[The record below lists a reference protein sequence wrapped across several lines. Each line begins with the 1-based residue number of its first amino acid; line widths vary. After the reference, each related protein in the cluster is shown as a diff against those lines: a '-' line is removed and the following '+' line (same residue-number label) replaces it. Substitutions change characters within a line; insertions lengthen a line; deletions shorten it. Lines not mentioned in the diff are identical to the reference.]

1 MRLKKGG
8 FGHKLA
14 KREREGSSMVRNRR
28 NKEMDGKIY
37 KKHNLRKKQGPKEKV
52 GNVKGQHFF
61 GDMMDTYGLIDLWTL
76 M

>member
-1 MRLKKGG
+1 MDTNWPRE
-8 FGHKLA
+8 
-14 KREREGSSMVRNRR
+14 REREGSSMVRNRR

-61 GDMMDTYGLIDLWTL
+61 GDVMDL
-76 M
+76 